1 VLTITDMAV
10 QRGGTRQGYGVSL
23 PSLSLKP
30 GEVAALT
37 GPSGCGKSTLLEMIG
52 LILRPDRLAGY
63 CLGPDRADAARP
75 LLAGDQDRLSA
86 LRARRLGFVLQ
97 NGGLLPYLSVE
108 HNIHLPRRMLGMPL
122 ASAWVDKAVAHLGL
136 TPLLQKMPRQLSIGE
151 RQRVAFV
158 RAIAHQPQLLLAD
171 EPTAALDP
179 HTARQLFAL
188 MLEMVDELNISALVV
203 SHDWQLVDAFH
214 IRRLHGRPQG
224 DRGSVFE
231 SQ

>member
-1 VLTITDMAV
+1 MLTIMDMAV
-10 QRGGTRQGYGVSL
+10 RRGGEQQGYGVSL
-23 PSLSLKP
+23 PALSLKP

-37 GPSGCGKSTLLEMIG
+37 GPSGCGKSTLLELIG
-52 LILRPDRLAGY
+52 LILRPDRLGGYRLGSDGADVAG
-63 CLGPDRADAARP
+63 P
-75 LLAGDQDRLSA
+75 LLAGDLDRLST

-108 HNIHLPRRMLGMPL
+108 QNIQLPRRMLGMPL
-122 ASAWVDKAVAHLGL
+122 ASPWVDTAVARLGL
-136 TPLLQKMPRQLSIGE
+136 GPLLHQAPRRLSIGE

-179 HTARQLFAL
+179 HNAHQLFAL
-188 MLEMVDELNISALVV
+188 MLEMVGELRISALVV
-203 SHDWQLVDAFH
+203 SHDWQLLDEFH

-224 DRGSVFE
+224 EQGSVFE
-231 SQ
+231 L